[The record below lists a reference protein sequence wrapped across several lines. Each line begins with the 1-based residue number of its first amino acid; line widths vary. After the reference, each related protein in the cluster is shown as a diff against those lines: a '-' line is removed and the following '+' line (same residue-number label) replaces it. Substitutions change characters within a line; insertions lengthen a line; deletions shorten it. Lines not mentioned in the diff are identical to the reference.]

1 MEEFYVW
8 HFVRKDDMKKG
19 MIKAKDVGFFTQND
33 PIQLKF
39 SYDLNNKNA
48 LLANKI
54 LSLLSDSAFFE

>member
-1 MEEFYVW
+1 
-8 HFVRKDDMKKG
+8 MKKG